1 MNKEKLTCSKCN
13 KKWERI
19 SLRGR
24 KPKFCPKCAVD
35 STPVPV
41 QKVPVPS
48 HKLPSTPKG
57 STSPIVYPAPSKWNC
72 SSCNAKVEVR
82 VGIKE
87 PPIHKCSK
95 RANRVLYL
103 ELVG

>member
-13 KKWERI
+13 KNWQRI
-19 SLRGR
+19 SSRGR
-24 KPKFCPKCAVD
+24 KPKFCPKCAAD

-41 QKVPVPS
+41 QKA
-48 HKLPSTPKG
+48 PKTAQKAPKATKPA
-57 STSPIVYPAPSKWNC
+57 SSDVVYPAPSKWTC
-72 SSCNAKVEVR
+72 KSCETKIEVC

-87 PPIHKCSK
+87 APIHKCPK
-95 RANRVLYL
+95 RAMRVLGL

>member
-13 KKWERI
+13 KSWERV
-19 SLRGR
+19 SSRGR

-41 QKVPVPS
+41 QKAPVPS
-48 HKLPSTPKG
+48 QKLSKATKPSD
-57 STSPIVYPAPSKWNC
+57 SPIVYPAPSKWNC
-72 SSCNAKVEVR
+72 SSCHAKIEVG

-87 PPIHKCSK
+87 APIHKCPK
-95 RANRVLYL
+95 RANRVIGL

>member
-13 KKWERI
+13 KKWERV
-19 SLRGR
+19 SSRGR

-35 STPVPV
+35 SAPVPV
-41 QKVPVPS
+41 QKAPEAIQKPS
-48 HKLPSTPKG
+48 KATKTDDSG
-57 STSPIVYPAPSKWNC
+57 IIYPAPSKWNC
-72 SSCNAKVEVR
+72 KSCDAKIEVG

-87 PPIHKCSK
+87 APIHKCPK
-95 RANRVLYL
+95 RAMRVLGL

>member
-13 KKWERI
+13 KNWERI
-19 SLRGR
+19 SSRGR

-41 QKVPVPS
+41 QKAPVPS
-48 HKLPSTPKG
+48 QKPSKAMK
-57 STSPIVYPAPSKWNC
+57 TSESAIVYPAPSKWNC
-72 SSCNAKVEVR
+72 SSCHAKIEVG

-87 PPIHKCSK
+87 APVHKCPK
-95 RANRVLYL
+95 RANRVLGL